1 MTTDINTTK
10 KMLAGLK
17 LADKELEEIRDVC
30 DILAEITVD
39 GWFEKR
45 EKARIHPGPEKG
57 QGRPSDMAGKT

>member
-30 DILAEITVD
+30 DILAEVTVD

-45 EKARIHPGPEKG
+45 QKGGVNLPPEMGEG
-57 QGRPSDMAGKT
+57 QSSDMAGKT